1 VITGIQ
7 ERHPGT
13 NELIAAL
20 TDSTWYYGILADIDT
35 KGRTPGGG
43 NRVLSLITT
52 IAAPFR
58 HTRKDRL
65 KKNEIVYYLAFDR
78 KWMSIEQANVI
89 LKRALDEGLVGY
101 DGEMLAPKFDI
112 QSVEV
117 PIGFK
122 PSQSVFE
129 LNDPVQSLIDRVVK
143 SSGRQETEIIAEM
156 NRLKSKDFDDLL
168 RPEAAVIIL
177 AKRYGVPVEEH
188 IAALKEN
195 LLKKY

>member
-1 VITGIQ
+1 
-7 ERHPGT
+7 
-13 NELIAAL
+13 
-20 TDSTWYYGILADIDT
+20 
-35 KGRTPGGG
+35 
-43 NRVLSLITT
+43 
-52 IAAPFR
+52 
-58 HTRKDRL
+58 
-65 KKNEIVYYLAFDR
+65 
-78 KWMSIEQANVI
+78 MSIEQANVI

-129 LNDPVQSLIDRVVK
+129 LNDPVQSLIDIVVK
-143 SSGRQETEIIAEM
+143 SSGRQETEIVAEM
-156 NRLKSKDFDDLL
+156 NRMKSKDFDDLI

-188 IAALKEN
+188 IVALKEN

>member
-1 VITGIQ
+1 M
-7 ERHPGT
+7 
-13 NELIAAL
+13 
-20 TDSTWYYGILADIDT
+20 
-35 KGRTPGGG
+35 
-43 NRVLSLITT
+43 SLITT

-112 QSVEV
+112 RSVEI

-129 LNDPVQSLIDRVVK
+129 TNDPVQSLIDRVVQ

-156 NRLKSKDFDDLL
+156 NRMKANDFDDLL
-168 RPEAAVIIL
+168 RPEAAIIIL
-177 AKRYGVPVEEH
+177 AKRYGVPVEEQ
-188 IAALKEN
+188 IDALKEN

>member
-1 VITGIQ
+1 M
-7 ERHPGT
+7 
-13 NELIAAL
+13 
-20 TDSTWYYGILADIDT
+20 
-35 KGRTPGGG
+35 
-43 NRVLSLITT
+43 SLITT

-112 QSVEV
+112 RSVEI

-129 LNDPVQSLIDRVVK
+129 TNDPVQSLIDRVVK

-156 NRLKSKDFDDLL
+156 NRMKSNDFDDLL

-177 AKRYGVPVEEH
+177 AKRYGVPVEEQ

>member
-1 VITGIQ
+1 MG
-7 ERHPGT
+7 PG
-13 NELIAAL
+13 
-20 TDSTWYYGILADIDT
+20 DLAHVDT
-35 KGRTPGGG
+35 KGGNLDGGDTG
-43 NRVLSLITT
+43 LSLITT

-78 KWMSIEQANVI
+78 KWMNIEQANVI

-101 DGEMLAPKFDI
+101 DGEMIAPKFEV

-129 LNDPVQSLIDRVVK
+129 ENDPVQALVDRVVK
-143 SSGRQETEIIAEM
+143 SSGMQETDIIAEM
-156 NRLKSKDFDDLL
+156 NRMKSKDFDNLI

-177 AKRYGVPVEEH
+177 AKRYGVPVDEY
-188 IAALKEN
+188 IVVLKER

>member
-1 VITGIQ
+1 M
-7 ERHPGT
+7 
-13 NELIAAL
+13 
-20 TDSTWYYGILADIDT
+20 
-35 KGRTPGGG
+35 
-43 NRVLSLITT
+43 SLITT

-89 LKRALDEGLVGY
+89 LKRALDEGLIGY
-101 DGEMLAPKFDI
+101 DGEMIAPKFDI
-112 QSVEV
+112 RSVEV

-122 PSQSVFE
+122 PSQSVFG
-129 LNDPVQSLIDRVVK
+129 LNDPVQALIDQVVK
-143 SSGRQETEIIAEM
+143 SSGRQETEIVAEM
-156 NRLKSKDFDDLL
+156 NRMKSKDFDDLL

-177 AKRYGVPVEEH
+177 AKHYGVPVGEH
-188 IAALKEN
+188 IVALKEN

>member
-1 VITGIQ
+1 M
-7 ERHPGT
+7 
-13 NELIAAL
+13 
-20 TDSTWYYGILADIDT
+20 
-35 KGRTPGGG
+35 
-43 NRVLSLITT
+43 SLITT

-65 KKNEIVYYLAFDR
+65 KKNEVVYYLAFDR

-89 LKRALDEGLVGY
+89 LKRALDEGLIGY

-112 QSVEV
+112 SSVEV

-129 LNDPVQSLIDRVVK
+129 LNDPVQSLIDIVVK
-143 SSGRQETEIIAEM
+143 SSGRQETEIVAEM
-156 NRLKSKDFDDLL
+156 NRMKSKDFDDLL

-177 AKRYGVPVEEH
+177 AKRYGVPVGEH
-188 IAALKEN
+188 IVALKEN

>member
-1 VITGIQ
+1 M
-7 ERHPGT
+7 
-13 NELIAAL
+13 
-20 TDSTWYYGILADIDT
+20 
-35 KGRTPGGG
+35 
-43 NRVLSLITT
+43 SLITT

-89 LKRALDEGLVGY
+89 LKRALDEGLIGY
-101 DGEMLAPKFDI
+101 EGEMLAPKFDI
-112 QSVEV
+112 RSVEV

-129 LNDPVQSLIDRVVK
+129 LNDPVQSLIDQVVK
-143 SSGRQETEIIAEM
+143 SSGRQETEIVAEM
-156 NRLKSKDFDDLL
+156 NRMKSKDFDDLL

-177 AKRYGVPVEEH
+177 AKRYGVPVGEH
-188 IAALKEN
+188 IVALKEN

>member
-1 VITGIQ
+1 VQVNEKYGFFFGG
-7 ERHPGT
+7 PG
-13 NELIAAL
+13 
-20 TDSTWYYGILADIDT
+20 
-35 KGRTPGGG
+35 
-43 NRVLSLITT
+43 LSLITT

-129 LNDPVQSLIDRVVK
+129 LNDPVQSLVDRVVQ
-143 SSGRQETEIIAEM
+143 SSGKPETEIIAEM
-156 NRLKSKDFDDLL
+156 NRMKSKDFDDLL
-168 RPEAAVIIL
+168 RPEAAVVIL
-177 AKRYGVPVEEH
+177 AKRYGVPVDEH

>member
-1 VITGIQ
+1 MYVD
-7 ERHPGT
+7 ER
-13 NELIAAL
+13 E
-20 TDSTWYYGILADIDT
+20 
-35 KGRTPGGG
+35 G
-43 NRVLSLITT
+43 NLGWRNRILSLITT

-65 KKNEIVYYLAFDR
+65 KKNEVVYYLAFDR

-89 LKRALDEGLVGY
+89 LKRALEEGLVGY

-112 QSVEV
+112 LSVDI

-129 LNDPVQSLIDRVVK
+129 KNDPVQLLIDQVVK
-143 SSGRQETEIIAEM
+143 TSGRHETEIIAEL
-156 NRLKSKDFDDLL
+156 NHVKSKDFDDLL

-177 AKRYGVPVEEH
+177 AKRYGIPVEDH
-188 IAALKEN
+188 VAALKEN

>member
-1 VITGIQ
+1 
-7 ERHPGT
+7 
-13 NELIAAL
+13 
-20 TDSTWYYGILADIDT
+20 
-35 KGRTPGGG
+35 
-43 NRVLSLITT
+43 LSLIIT

-78 KWMSIEQANVI
+78 KWMSIEQANII

-112 QSVEV
+112 RSVEV

-129 LNDPVQSLIDRVVK
+129 LNDPVQSVIDQIVK

-156 NRLKSKDFDDLL
+156 NRMKSKDFDDLL

-177 AKRYGVPVEEH
+177 ARRYGVPVEGH

>member
-1 VITGIQ
+1 VYVD
-7 ERHPGT
+7 ER
-13 NELIAAL
+13 
-20 TDSTWYYGILADIDT
+20 
-35 KGRTPGGG
+35 KGNLVRR
-43 NRVLSLITT
+43 NRILSLITT

-89 LKRALDEGLVGY
+89 LKRALEEGLVGY
-101 DGEMLAPKFDI
+101 EGEMLAPKFDI
-112 QSVEV
+112 LSVDI

-129 LNDPVQSLIDRVVK
+129 ENDPVQSLIDQVVK
-143 SSGRQETEIIAEM
+143 TSGRQETEIIAEL
-156 NRLKSKDFDDLL
+156 NHVKSKDFDDLL

-177 AKRYGVPVEEH
+177 AKRYGVPVGDH
-188 IAALKEN
+188 VAALKEN

>member
-1 VITGIQ
+1 
-7 ERHPGT
+7 
-13 NELIAAL
+13 
-20 TDSTWYYGILADIDT
+20 
-35 KGRTPGGG
+35 
-43 NRVLSLITT
+43 LSLITT

-78 KWMSIEQANVI
+78 KWMSIEQANFI
-89 LKRALDEGLVGY
+89 LKRALDEGIIGY
-101 DGEMLAPKFDI
+101 DGEMLAPKFDSK
-112 QSVEV
+112 SVEI

-129 LNDPVQSLIDRVVK
+129 LNDPVQSLIDKVVK
-143 SSGRQETEIIAEM
+143 SSGRQETDIIAEM
-156 NRLKSKDFDDLL
+156 NLLKSKDFDDLL

-177 AKRYGVPVEEH
+177 AKRYGVPVDEH

>member
-1 VITGIQ
+1 
-7 ERHPGT
+7 
-13 NELIAAL
+13 
-20 TDSTWYYGILADIDT
+20 
-35 KGRTPGGG
+35 
-43 NRVLSLITT
+43 LSLITT

-65 KKNEIVYYLAFDR
+65 KKNEVVYYLAFDR

-89 LKRALDEGLVGY
+89 LKRALDEGLIGY

-112 QSVEV
+112 SSVEV

-129 LNDPVQSLIDRVVK
+129 LNDPVQSLIDIVVK
-143 SSGRQETEIIAEM
+143 SSGRQETEIVAEM
-156 NRLKSKDFDDLL
+156 NRMKSKDFDDLL

-177 AKRYGVPVEEH
+177 AKRYGVPVGEH
-188 IAALKEN
+188 IVALKEN

>member
-1 VITGIQ
+1 
-7 ERHPGT
+7 
-13 NELIAAL
+13 
-20 TDSTWYYGILADIDT
+20 
-35 KGRTPGGG
+35 
-43 NRVLSLITT
+43 LSLITT

-112 QSVEV
+112 RSVEI

-129 LNDPVQSLIDRVVK
+129 TNDPVQSLIDRVVQ

-156 NRLKSKDFDDLL
+156 NRMKANDFDDLL
-168 RPEAAVIIL
+168 RPEAAIIIL
-177 AKRYGVPVEEH
+177 AKRYGVPVEEQ
-188 IAALKEN
+188 IDALKEN

>member
-1 VITGIQ
+1 M
-7 ERHPGT
+7 
-13 NELIAAL
+13 
-20 TDSTWYYGILADIDT
+20 
-35 KGRTPGGG
+35 
-43 NRVLSLITT
+43 SLITT

-65 KKNEIVYYLAFDR
+65 KKNEIVYYLAFVR

-89 LKRALDEGLVGY
+89 LKRAIDEGLIVY

-117 PIGFK
+117 PLGFK
-122 PSQSVFE
+122 PSQAVFE
-129 LNDPVQSLIDRVVK
+129 KNDPVQALIDKVVR
-143 SSGRQETEIIAEM
+143 SSGKQETEIIAVM
-156 NRLKSKDFDDLL
+156 NGMISKDFDDYL

-177 AKRYGVPVEEH
+177 AKRYGVPFEEH
-188 IAALKEN
+188 VSALKEN

>member
-1 VITGIQ
+1 
-7 ERHPGT
+7 
-13 NELIAAL
+13 
-20 TDSTWYYGILADIDT
+20 
-35 KGRTPGGG
+35 
-43 NRVLSLITT
+43 LSLITT

-65 KKNEIVYYLAFDR
+65 KKNEVVYYLAFDR

-89 LKRALDEGLVGY
+89 LKRALDEGLIGY

-112 QSVEV
+112 SSVEV

-129 LNDPVQSLIDRVVK
+129 LNDPVQSLIDMVVK
-143 SSGRQETEIIAEM
+143 SSGRQETEIVAEM
-156 NRLKSKDFDDLL
+156 NHMKSKDFDDLL

-177 AKRYGVPVEEH
+177 AKRYGVPVGEH
-188 IAALKEN
+188 IVALKEN

>member
-1 VITGIQ
+1 M
-7 ERHPGT
+7 
-13 NELIAAL
+13 
-20 TDSTWYYGILADIDT
+20 
-35 KGRTPGGG
+35 
-43 NRVLSLITT
+43 SLITT

-65 KKNEIVYYLAFDR
+65 KKNELVYYLAFDR

-112 QSVEV
+112 LSVEV

-129 LNDPVQSLIDRVVK
+129 ENDPVQSLIDRVVK
-143 SSGRQETEIIAEM
+143 TSGRQETEIIAEM
-156 NRLKSKDFDDLL
+156 NRLKSKDFDGLL

-177 AKRYGVPVEEH
+177 ARRYGVPVDEH
-188 IAALKEN
+188 VGALEEN

>member
-1 VITGIQ
+1 M
-7 ERHPGT
+7 
-13 NELIAAL
+13 
-20 TDSTWYYGILADIDT
+20 
-35 KGRTPGGG
+35 
-43 NRVLSLITT
+43 SLITT

-112 QSVEV
+112 RSIEI

-129 LNDPVQSLIDRVVK
+129 TNDPVQSLIDRVVQ

-156 NRLKSKDFDDLL
+156 NRMKATDFDDLL
-168 RPEAAVIIL
+168 RPEAAIIIL
-177 AKRYGVPVEEH
+177 AKRYGVPVEEQ
-188 IAALKEN
+188 IDALKEN

>member
-1 VITGIQ
+1 MG
-7 ERHPGT
+7 RNLDRG
-13 NELIAAL
+13 IAA
-20 TDSTWYYGILADIDT
+20 
-35 KGRTPGGG
+35 
-43 NRVLSLITT
+43 LSLITT

-78 KWMSIEQANVI
+78 KWMSTEQAKVI
-89 LKRALDEGLVGY
+89 LKRALDEGLIVY
-101 DGEMLAPKFDI
+101 DGEMIAPKFDI
-112 QSVEV
+112 RSVEV

-122 PSQSVFE
+122 PSQSVFDE
-129 LNDPVQSLIDRVVK
+129 NDPVQSIVDRVVK

-156 NRLKSKDFDDLL
+156 NRMKSKDFDDLL

-177 AKRYGVPVEEH
+177 AKRYGVPFDEH

>member
-1 VITGIQ
+1 M
-7 ERHPGT
+7 
-13 NELIAAL
+13 
-20 TDSTWYYGILADIDT
+20 
-35 KGRTPGGG
+35 
-43 NRVLSLITT
+43 SLITT

-65 KKNEIVYYLAFDR
+65 KKNEVVYYLAFDR

-89 LKRALDEGLVGY
+89 LKRALDEGLIGY

-112 QSVEV
+112 SSVEV

-129 LNDPVQSLIDRVVK
+129 LNDPVQLLIDIVVK
-143 SSGRQETEIIAEM
+143 SSGRQETEIVAEM
-156 NRLKSKDFDDLL
+156 NRMKSKDFDDLL

-177 AKRYGVPVEEH
+177 AKRYGVPVGEH
-188 IAALKEN
+188 IVALKEN

>member
-1 VITGIQ
+1 
-7 ERHPGT
+7 
-13 NELIAAL
+13 
-20 TDSTWYYGILADIDT
+20 
-35 KGRTPGGG
+35 
-43 NRVLSLITT
+43 LSLITT

-112 QSVEV
+112 RSVEI
-117 PIGFK
+117 PIGYK

-129 LNDPVQSLIDRVVK
+129 TNDPVQSLIDRVVQ

-156 NRLKSKDFDDLL
+156 NRMKSNDFDDLL
-168 RPEAAVIIL
+168 RPEAAIIIL
-177 AKRYGVPVEEH
+177 AKRYGVPVEEQ

>member
-1 VITGIQ
+1 
-7 ERHPGT
+7 
-13 NELIAAL
+13 
-20 TDSTWYYGILADIDT
+20 
-35 KGRTPGGG
+35 
-43 NRVLSLITT
+43 
-52 IAAPFR
+52 
-58 HTRKDRL
+58 
-65 KKNEIVYYLAFDR
+65 
-78 KWMSIEQANVI
+78 MSIEQANVI

-129 LNDPVQSLIDRVVK
+129 LNDPVQSLIDIVVK
-143 SSGRQETEIIAEM
+143 SSGRQETEIVAGM
-156 NRLKSKDFDDLL
+156 NRMKSKDFDDLL
-168 RPEAAVIIL
+168 RAEAAVIIL

-188 IAALKEN
+188 IVALKEN